1 MRQTRYTPIYTEI
14 YTGQAPKRLSDR
26 HHKIEGIDYV

>member
-1 MRQTRYTPIYTEI
+1 MRQTRYTPI